1 MKIAIDSDLN
11 GVLLK
16 EQILS
21 FLNNRTDIK
30 IYDLHYLNK
39 FPERDYPDVALNM
52 ATEIKDKRYDRGILI
67 CGTGLGMAICANKV
81 PGIYAGAC
89 HDVYSAER
97 LVKSNNAQILTLGA
111 FVIGIEAAKKV
122 VEAWASSNFEG
133 GRSLPKVTRLK
144 EIEGEIYKLD

>member
-16 EQILS
+16 ENIFL
-21 FLNNRTDIK
+21 FLNEKTDIE
-30 IYDLHYLNK
+30 ICDLQYINQ
-39 FPERDYPDVALNM
+39 FPERDYPDVAFNM
-52 ATEIKDKRYDRGILI
+52 AKKIKENHFDRGILI
-67 CGTGLGMAICANKV
+67 CGTGLGMAICANKI

-111 FVIGIEAAKKV
+111 FVIGAESAKKV
-122 VEAWASSNFEG
+122 VEAWVLSNFEN
-133 GRSLPKVTRLK
+133 GRSLPKVNRLK
-144 EIEGEIYKLD
+144 EIEREIYK